1 MSFQLSILDYIIF
14 FIYLLFLFR
23 IGLKKSHE
31 HEDDYLLAGR
41 RLTVPLFI
49 MTLVSTWYGGIL
61 GVGEFTFLYGISNWF
76 VFGFP
81 YYIFALIFALFII
94 PKLRSVNY
102 TSLPDLITQKF
113 GRKPG
118 YFTAILVAILVTPAP
133 YLLISGL
140 LYSLIFP
147 GNPFIWS
154 VIILLISG
162 IYLYR
167 YGFRTVIQT
176 DVIQFIFMFA
186 GFGILLFIL
195 LRTFSF
201 TGDILPLLPREHT
214 QITGGLPWTYILS
227 WFFIALWTLVDPG
240 FHQRCLAAK
249 DLKTA
254 RRGMLISICFWA
266 VFDMLTLM
274 TALYGRALL
283 PESDPLYLYPHLA
296 HRYLPTGL
304 LGIFFT
310 GLIATVMSTLDS
322 YLFIS
327 GQTLGYDLLYQIRP
341 GKRTAAYYVRWGYV
355 ISGVLA
361 LILITVIPSVIN
373 LWYTVG
379 TLIIPALL
387 LPVLM
392 SYSRRTIT
400 SSTIMVSMVGAFL
413 LPLIWYLISLLQDGG
428 YPFGIEPF
436 YPGILWSI
444 VVLFPSGIKKPVEN
458 KSERS

>member
-1 MSFQLSILDYIIF
+1 M
-14 FIYLLFLFR
+14 
-23 IGLKKSHE
+23 
-31 HEDDYLLAGR
+31 
-41 RLTVPLFI
+41 PLFV

-81 YYIFALIFALFII
+81 YYVFALIFALFII

-118 YFTAILVAILVTPAP
+118 FMTAVLVAVLITPAP

-140 LYSLIFP
+140 LIALIFP
-147 GNPFIWS
+147 GNPLTWS
-154 VIILLISG
+154 VLILLISG

-167 YGFRTVIQT
+167 YGFKTVIQT
-176 DVIQFIFMFA
+176 DVLQFIVMFA
-186 GFGILLFIL
+186 GFGILLIAL
-195 LRTFSF
+195 VRSFSF
-201 TGDILPLLPREHT
+201 SEDILPLLPGEHLN
-214 QITGGLPWTYILS
+214 ITGGLPWSYIFS

-249 DLKTA
+249 NMKTA
-254 RRGMLISICFWA
+254 RRGMLISIGFWA
-266 VFDMLTLM
+266 IFDMLTLI

-283 PESDPLYLYPHLA
+283 PESDPLYLYPLLA
-296 HRYLPTGL
+296 NRYLPEGL
-304 LGIFFT
+304 LGLFYT

-341 GKRTAAYYVRWGYV
+341 GKKNVSYYVRWGYV
-355 ISGVLA
+355 ISGALA
-361 LILITVIPSVIN
+361 IILIVIIPSVIH
-373 LWYTVG
+373 LWYTIG

-387 LPVLM
+387 LPVLLA
-392 SYSRRTIT
+392 YSRRTIAPKV
-400 SSTIMVSMVGAFL
+400 IMLSMAGAFL
-413 LPLIWYLISLLQDGG
+413 LPLIWYLFSQVRGG
-428 YPFGIEPF
+428 NYLFGIEPF

-444 VVLFPSGIKKPVEN
+444 AVLFPHGIKKPVEN